1 MAFLTTS
8 PATERFVSALCN
20 TLVHSLWQGLI
31 LAAVTG
37 LIVLFTRKHSAVMRY
52 NLLISALAL
61 FAVGVVVTFAM
72 QMNEFKSTATD
83 AVTTINN
90 FTANAAIQI
99 DTPTPAQNF
108 TDSLFSY
115 LNQHHN
121 TIVLV
126 WFLIICAKSIQL
138 LVGLIGVRRLK
149 HTKVN
154 QVTVDWYN
162 RLQQLAHSL
171 EIKKRIELLE
181 SGLAKVPMMI
191 GALKPVI
198 LMPIGLLAAL
208 SIEEVEAILVHELA
222 HIKRRDYLV
231 NLLQSLMEIVF
242 FFNPAVL
249 WISQLIKAE
258 RENCCD
264 DMVLSQSSNK
274 VSYIRALISCE
285 EYQAAVPAYAMS
297 FAGDKATL
305 MSRVKRM
312 VSNRNHTLN
321 LFEKTVLAVCLVVS
335 GLCISAFGQK
345 AQREYIAETVSKV
358 IDNIQHQIQKP
369 KETERLI
376 KETDKLKEQTE
387 RLNKDEDNRAPA
399 IVENNLPDKSR
410 HEAATPDSS
419 KMYVTVNFKL
429 DSMKIR
435 MAPMKIKINPKF
447 KLDSMKIRMALMKLD
462 PKFKPDSL
470 KIHMAPMKLNLGN
483 INISTKVKYK
493 VDTNTYSKKEAFVTK
508 PDGQLYKPQINRV
521 AFAVSAPKPSPSPD
535 TNKEIRI
542 KMRPKFEMS
551 DALYDAHLIKDKKN
565 YKVILNN
572 KEMVVNGV
580 KQPEDVHQAFLKR
593 YQKSPTDNVNLTESV
608 TN

>member
-1 MAFLTTS
+1 
-8 PATERFVSALCN
+8 
-20 TLVHSLWQGLI
+20 
-31 LAAVTG
+31 
-37 LIVLFTRKHSAVMRY
+37 
-52 NLLISALAL
+52 
-61 FAVGVVVTFAM
+61 
-72 QMNEFKSTATD
+72 
-83 AVTTINN
+83 
-90 FTANAAIQI
+90 
-99 DTPTPAQNF
+99 
-108 TDSLFSY
+108 
-115 LNQHHN
+115 
-121 TIVLV
+121 VLV

-181 SGLAKVPMMI
+181 SGLAKVPMVI

-198 LMPIGLLAAL
+198 LMPIGLLTAL
-208 SIEEVEAILVHELA
+208 STEEVEAILVHELA

-264 DMVLSQSSNK
+264 DMVLSQRSNK

-345 AQREYIAETVSKV
+345 AQREYIANTVAKV
-358 IDNIQHQIQKP
+358 IDNIQKQNATKSENKISDKIVVE
-369 KETERLI
+369 KI
-376 KETDKLKEQTE
+376 ETDKQAEQTLE
-387 RLNKDEDNRAPA
+387 AKDIPA
-399 IVENNLPDKSR
+399 
-410 HEAATPDSS
+410 DSS
-419 KMYVTVNFKL
+419 KRKNMVARDGEGNTVYSLKDSGRLVPIDGRLTPVNVNLGPLHLDSKVNLNFTSKVTLNANPNVNVNVDTPKNRNFNWQNKIHWQSKDGRKDTFVFKNEMKFNSGKIDPHKNVFGNRKNEISFTSPSDTTKKITLYKSKTELKPDQVVDGSGLFKL
-429 DSMKIR
+429 V
-435 MAPMKIKINPKF
+435 N
-447 KLDSMKIRMALMKLD
+447 
-462 PKFKPDSL
+462 
-470 KIHMAPMKLNLGN
+470 
-483 INISTKVKYK
+483 
-493 VDTNTYSKKEAFVTK
+493 
-508 PDGQLYKPQINRV
+508 
-521 AFAVSAPKPSPSPD
+521 SA
-535 TNKEIRI
+535 
-542 KMRPKFEMS
+542 
-551 DALYDAHLIKDKKN
+551 IKDPNN
-565 YKVILNN
+565 YKIELNN
-572 KEMVVNGV
+572 KELIVDGV
-580 KQPEDVHQAFLKR
+580 KQSEDLHQLALKK
-593 YQKSPTDNVNLTESV
+593 YVKYPNDKVNVTIAV
-608 TN
+608 TNR

>member
-1 MAFLTTS
+1 MAFLTITS
-8 PATERFVSALCN
+8 PATERFVSALSN

-72 QMNEFKSTATD
+72 QMSEFKPVATD

-90 FTANAAIQI
+90 VTANAAIQI

-181 SGLAKVPMMI
+181 SGLAKVPMVI

-264 DMVLSQSSNK
+264 DMVLSQRSNK

-345 AQREYIAETVSKV
+345 AQREYIADTVSKV
-358 IDNIQHQIQKP
+358 IDNIQYQIQKP

-387 RLNKDEDNRAPA
+387 QLNKDEDNRALA
-399 IVENNLPDKSR
+399 IVEKNLPDRSR
-410 HEAATPDSS
+410 NEAATPDSS

-435 MAPMKIKINPKF
+435 MAPMKIKIN
-447 KLDSMKIRMALMKLD
+447 

-493 VDTNTYSKKEAFVTK
+493 VDTNTYSKKEVFVTK
-508 PDGQLYKPQINRV
+508 SDGQLYKPQINRT

-542 KMRPKFEMS
+542 KMRSKFEMS

>member
-90 FTANAAIQI
+90 VTANAAIQI

-121 TIVLV
+121 TIVML

-181 SGLAKVPMMI
+181 SGLAKVPMVI

-198 LMPIGLLAAL
+198 LMPIGLLTAL
-208 SIEEVEAILVHELA
+208 STEEVEAILVHELA

-274 VSYIRALISCE
+274 ISYIRALVSCE
-285 EYQAAVPAYAMS
+285 EYQAAVPAYAMA
-297 FAGDKATL
+297 FVGDKNSL

-312 VSNRNHTLN
+312 VSNRNHSLN
-321 LFEKTVLAVCLVVS
+321 LFEKTVLSVCLVVS

-345 AQREYIAETVSKV
+345 AQREYIADTVSKV

-369 KETERLI
+369 KETKRLI

-387 RLNKDEDNRAPA
+387 QLNRDEDNRASA

-447 KLDSMKIRMALMKLD
+447 KLDSMKIRMAPMKLD

-508 PDGQLYKPQINRV
+508 PDGQLYKPQINRI